1 METVICISKSKLLF
15 PFHHIS
21 RNKREGPWGLNRSNL
36 CTISIRKKETVV
48 FFCNFFKNMIGRDG
62 ILLCKWNVTYF
73 YLSQP
78 WNCGN
83 KACPF
88 SMSIHLS
95 HSCKITHIQ
104 MSLLHSFYLCFTG
117 HCYHVPKTPIPLSL
131 SNFSVTTK
139 WHSSDR
145 LSHCDMSYLSFWLI
159 KLRMHHNHSIW

>member
-1 METVICISKSKLLF
+1 MLLIVKF
-15 PFHHIS
+15 LFKAWRQWSVSPNQNFCSLFITF
-21 RNKREGPWGLNRSNL
+21 REIIERGLEDWIEAIFAQSP
-36 CTISIRKKETVV
+36 SEKKETVV
-48 FFCNFFKNMIGRDG
+48 FSCNFFKNMIGRDG

-104 MSLLHSFYLCFTG
+104 MSLLHSLCFTG

-139 WHSSDR
+139 WHS
-145 LSHCDMSYLSFWLI
+145 
-159 KLRMHHNHSIW
+159 